1 MQFGEI
7 VANLC
12 ATVFLLSLAAIVFL
26 LFEKPIWPERMDLM
40 VIVLPA
46 DAMQTGAVKTMHLI
60 CHTVLMSKSLSRD
73 RLAADGDFHGRW
85 Q

>member
-26 LFEKPIWPERMDLM
+26 LFGKPIWPERMGLM
-40 VIVLPA
+40 VIVRLSCLR
-46 DAMQTGAVKTMHLI
+46 MQCKPVP
-60 CHTVLMSKSLSRD
+60 SRPCI
-73 RLAADGDFHGRW
+73 
-85 Q
+85 